1 MTDKNT
7 VDEMI
12 SNADFSVKKLSPKP
26 GDFLVFSLNSTSNLS
41 TQIIESFAKYAN
53 SILPEGV
60 KAIFV
65 LDGDASIHS
74 SASLRKLIDE
84 QEKKNA
90 SQNG

>member
-1 MTDKNT
+1 MIDEQKMNEMVSNT
-7 VDEMI
+7 
-12 SNADFSVKKLSPKP
+12 DFSVKKLSPKP
-26 GDFLVFSLNSTSNLS
+26 GDFLVFSLNSTPNLS
-41 TQIIESFAKYAN
+41 SQVIESFAKYAN

-60 KAIFV
+60 KAIFI